1 MNEQEIRD
9 NKPDGA
15 TGYII
20 GRVTENVI
28 YVKDNMVWSYTT
40 KELTSFVHN
49 MNIKP
54 LP

>member
-1 MNEQEIRD
+1 MTKKEIRD
-9 NKPDGA
+9 NAPLGA

-20 GRVTENVI
+20 GRITGNVI

-40 KELTSFVHN
+40 KEWSPFVHN
-49 MNIKP
+49 MDIKP